1 MSLLI
6 AMLAAMRGGAVMGQ
20 SKELVQRRYDNV
32 WINRPG
38 HRRMAVACVGVKIKA
53 KTLGGKKSGVA
64 TTRSCGRNACENSF
78 WLTEMIGTAMHLSFP
93 PDRGVGDLRM
103 GIGSHATRQ
112 VSSGLETASFRGQWY
127 CALVFQQIQSRTQ
140 P

>member
-38 HRRMAVACVGVKIKA
+38 QRRMAVACVGVKIKA

-78 WLTEMIGTAMHLSFP
+78 WLRD
-93 PDRGVGDLRM
+93 DRY
-103 GIGSHATRQ
+103 SHAPLFPTRQ
-112 VSSGLETASFRGQWY
+112 RSRGSTNGY
-127 CALVFQQIQSRTQ
+127 R
-140 P
+140 